1 VNAQS
6 DLEIANFKAKKAS
19 EMEEKVDM
27 VLKHNA
33 QLLGE
38 NDQLSKGF
46 NQKKTESEVWKQK
59 YEAQMNSMI
68 QMKASYELDMKK

>member
-1 VNAQS
+1 
-6 DLEIANFKAKKAS
+6 
-19 EMEEKVDM
+19 
-27 VLKHNA
+27 
-33 QLLGE
+33 LLGE

>member
-1 VNAQS
+1 MDSLLVNAQS

-33 QLLGE
+33 
-38 NDQLSKGF
+38 
-46 NQKKTESEVWKQK
+46 
-59 YEAQMNSMI
+59 
-68 QMKASYELDMKK
+68 